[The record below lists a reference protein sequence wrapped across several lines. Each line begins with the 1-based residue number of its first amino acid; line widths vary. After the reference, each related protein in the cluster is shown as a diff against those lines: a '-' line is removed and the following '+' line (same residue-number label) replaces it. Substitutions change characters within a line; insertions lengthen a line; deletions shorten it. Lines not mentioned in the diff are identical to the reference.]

1 MERMSGAKKVL
12 LVDDHALM
20 RQGVRSL
27 LDQHSDLCVVGE
39 ACDGLEAVHYAR
51 TLQPHVI
58 VMDLNMPKMDG
69 VQATRLIKAE
79 HPHMLIIGLSMIEA
93 ATMRDAL
100 LQAGASGYVNKE
112 QTVQDLYTT
121 ICRSLEEASSTW

>member
-1 MERMSGAKKVL
+1 MENMSGAKKVL

-27 LDQHSDLCVVGE
+27 LEQHSDLTIVGE
-39 ACDGLEAVHYAR
+39 ASNGLQAVQYAR

-58 VMDLNMPKMDG
+58 VMDLNMPQMDG

-79 HPHMLIIGLSMIEA
+79 HPHMLIIGLTMMEA

-100 LQAGASGYVNKE
+100 FQAGASGYVNKE
-112 QTVQDLYTT
+112 QTVEDLYTT
-121 ICRSLEEASSTW
+121 ICRSLDEASST